1 MGHIF
6 LLGSPETEPKSVLE
20 VDAVISWG
28 KEAEGGMGHQA
39 SWEQLEVLGSAG
51 L

>member
-28 KEAEGGMGHQA
+28 KEAEGGLRESMFLAWSTGKTLGH
-39 SWEQLEVLGSAG
+39 
-51 L
+51 